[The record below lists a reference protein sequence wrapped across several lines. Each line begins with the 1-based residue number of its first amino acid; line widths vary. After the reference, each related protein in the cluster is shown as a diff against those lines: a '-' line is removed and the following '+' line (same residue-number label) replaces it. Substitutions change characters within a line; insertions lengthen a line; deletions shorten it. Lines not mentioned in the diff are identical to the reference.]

1 MDKQAVRRTLDQLA
15 AFLELQ
21 GGNAARVRAVR
32 HAARSELLA
41 TGRSSALDELREQVS
56 PGLAEMLRIPGLGAA
71 KVRRIHESLAIESL
85 AELEAAAGDGRLAAL
100 PRFGAKTAESVRRGI
115 ASLRQASGPRLF
127 HHAQDELEAVRS
139 ALAGLEGSGLLRV
152 EIAGAVRRR
161 CEVIEALDL
170 VAVHEGQAAR
180 DTLVP
185 RLGRAYGVTEIAG
198 RGGNVTLRF
207 ASGTVVDVLLT
218 TPERFGL
225 DWIRATG
232 SPAHVAALETRA
244 RAMGVSLSASFVDEP
259 AVYRA
264 LDHAWVPPE
273 LREGSG
279 ELEAAANGGLP
290 SLVEQGDLRGL
301 LHCHSNYSDGTV
313 TIADWA
319 AACRAA
325 GYAWVGITDHSKS
338 SPYAG
343 GLATEDVAQQH
354 HEIDQ
359 VNARVSGV
367 RVLKGVEADILAD
380 GTLDYGPDVLDRFD
394 FVIGSIHSRRRGVSR
409 VRAGAAGRGGLM
421 PTKTKAPP
429 SRRSSHETEAER
441 RARVRK
447 IIARLEKAY
456 PDATCALHHKSA
468 LELLVATILSAQ
480 STDARVN
487 LVTPALFAKYRAAQ
501 DYAGTDPKVLE
512 QEIHST
518 GFFRNKTKSI
528 IGMAQALIE
537 RHGGTVPDTMEQL
550 VQLPGVGR
558 KTANVVLG
566 TWFGKNEGIVVDTHV
581 QRPAPAP
588 RAGVRGAAHQRVGGG
603 AAPTARLYGA
613 DRRRQDRR
621 GRPAG
626 RRVGWQGPLRADP
639 RRHGRAPSR
648 RSERRPLPLAVRG
661 QDARL
666 WPRRAR
672 SDRARGGAPAA
683 RGVPPG
689 EREARV
695 PAGRGDLERCRGD
708 DSGWGPGR
716 PHGGRGVRHP
726 SLE

>member
-100 PRFGAKTAESVRRGI
+100 PRFGAKTAES
-115 ASLRQASGPRLF
+115 
-127 HHAQDELEAVRS
+127 
-139 ALAGLEGSGLLRV
+139 
-152 EIAGAVRRR
+152 
-161 CEVIEALDL
+161 
-170 VAVHEGQAAR
+170 
-180 DTLVP
+180 
-185 RLGRAYGVTEIAG
+185 AG

-354 HEIDQ
+354 QEIDQ

-394 FVIGSIHSRRRGVSR
+394 FVIGSIHSRFGMS
-409 VRAGAAGRGGLM
+409 
-421 PTKTKAPP
+421 
-429 SRRSSHETEAER
+429 EAEMTRRVLAAMDDPHLAILGHPTGRLLLQREPYAIDLEQVLAKAAARGIAVEVNADPHRLDLDWRMVR
-441 RARVRK
+441 RARDLGVTFS
-447 IIARLEKAY
+447 IGADAHSTGGMTNVPVGLGIARKGWLE
-456 PDATCALHHKSA
+456 PDQVLNTRHADAFLAFTRAR
-468 LELLVATILSAQ
+468 LVAT
-480 STDARVN
+480 
-487 LVTPALFAKYRAAQ
+487 
-501 DYAGTDPKVLE
+501 G
-512 QEIHST
+512 
-518 GFFRNKTKSI
+518 
-528 IGMAQALIE
+528 
-537 RHGGTVPDTMEQL
+537 
-550 VQLPGVGR
+550 
-558 KTANVVLG
+558 
-566 TWFGKNEGIVVDTHV
+566 
-581 QRPAPAP
+581 
-588 RAGVRGAAHQRVGGG
+588 
-603 AAPTARLYGA
+603 
-613 DRRRQDRR
+613 
-621 GRPAG
+621 
-626 RRVGWQGPLRADP
+626 
-639 RRHGRAPSR
+639 
-648 RSERRPLPLAVRG
+648 
-661 QDARL
+661 
-666 WPRRAR
+666 
-672 SDRARGGAPAA
+672 
-683 RGVPPG
+683 
-689 EREARV
+689 
-695 PAGRGDLERCRGD
+695 
-708 DSGWGPGR
+708 
-716 PHGGRGVRHP
+716 
-726 SLE
+726 

>member
-1 MDKQAVRRTLDQLA
+1 VPLEPTPKRDYVPLSMDKQAVRRTLDQLA
-15 AFLELQ
+15 AFLELK
-21 GGNAARVRAVR
+21 GEDTVRVRAVR

-100 PRFGAKTAESVRRGI
+100 PRFGAKTADNVRRGI

-139 ALAGLEGSGLLRV
+139 ALAGLEGGGLLRV
-152 EIAGAVRRR
+152 EIAGVVRRR
-161 CEVIEALDL
+161 CEVIAALDL

-180 DTLVP
+180 ETLVP

-244 RAMGVSLSASFVDEP
+244 RAMGVSLSGAFVDEP

-264 LDHAWVPPE
+264 LGLAWVPPE
-273 LREGSG
+273 LREGSA

-290 SLVEQGDLRGL
+290 LLVEQGDLRGL
-301 LHCHSNYSDGTV
+301 LHCHSTYSDGTV

-354 HEIDQ
+354 QEIDQ

-367 RVLKGVEADILAD
+367 RVLKGVEADILAN

-394 FVIGSIHSRRRGVSR
+394 FVIGSIHSRFGMS
-409 VRAGAAGRGGLM
+409 
-421 PTKTKAPP
+421 
-429 SRRSSHETEAER
+429 EAEMTRRVLTAMDDPHLAILGHPTGRLLLQREPYAIDLEQVLAKAAARGIAVEVNADPHRLDLDWRMVR
-441 RARVRK
+441 RARELGVTCS
-447 IIARLEKAY
+447 IGADAHSTSGMANVAVGLGIARKGWLE
-456 PDATCALHHKSA
+456 PDQVLNTRDAEAFLA
-468 LELLVATILSAQ
+468 FARARLVA
-480 STDARVN
+480 
-487 LVTPALFAKYRAAQ
+487 
-501 DYAGTDPKVLE
+501 AG
-512 QEIHST
+512 
-518 GFFRNKTKSI
+518 
-528 IGMAQALIE
+528 
-537 RHGGTVPDTMEQL
+537 
-550 VQLPGVGR
+550 
-558 KTANVVLG
+558 
-566 TWFGKNEGIVVDTHV
+566 
-581 QRPAPAP
+581 
-588 RAGVRGAAHQRVGGG
+588 
-603 AAPTARLYGA
+603 
-613 DRRRQDRR
+613 
-621 GRPAG
+621 
-626 RRVGWQGPLRADP
+626 
-639 RRHGRAPSR
+639 
-648 RSERRPLPLAVRG
+648 
-661 QDARL
+661 
-666 WPRRAR
+666 
-672 SDRARGGAPAA
+672 
-683 RGVPPG
+683 
-689 EREARV
+689 
-695 PAGRGDLERCRGD
+695 
-708 DSGWGPGR
+708 
-716 PHGGRGVRHP
+716 
-726 SLE
+726 